1 MSVEEEEEVSKFDHR
16 TLLECIEGIM
26 GALKRSS
33 LNGLG
38 IVLIDFYR

>member
-16 TLLECIEGIM
+16 TLLEYIM

-38 IVLIDFYR
+38 IVLIDFYRGL

>member
-16 TLLECIEGIM
+16 IM
-26 GALKRSS
+26 GALRRSS

-38 IVLIDFYR
+38 IVLIDFYRGL